1 MKTKKEMD
9 VLKEE
14 VKSVN
19 EEMREL
25 TEEELAQVSGGL
37 ALGLNIEPVVLEPTA
52 IINKKFYDGE

>member
-1 MKTKKEMD
+1 MENNETKI
-9 VLKEE
+9 
-14 VKSVN
+14 N